1 MCTVDEHGLGWVTI
15 WWTWLPPI
23 IFGVAI
29 YRGTSK
35 SWLAAGA
42 TWLQNGDV
50 WVDVYE
56 LVTIDVEVSG
66 AKLRLQLADSASRT
80 IGSLSLADAQRNQA
94 L

>member
-1 MCTVDEHGLGWVTI
+1 M
-15 WWTWLPPI
+15 
-23 IFGVAI
+23 AI